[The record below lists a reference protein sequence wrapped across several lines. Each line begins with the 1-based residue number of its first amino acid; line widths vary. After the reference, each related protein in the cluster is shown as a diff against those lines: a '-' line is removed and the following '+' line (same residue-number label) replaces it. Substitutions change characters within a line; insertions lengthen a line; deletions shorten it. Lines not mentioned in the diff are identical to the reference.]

1 MRTKSI
7 LLAGAILASPLAQAD
22 TRELPSTVC
31 VPALQALQEPTTEDN
46 LTPYDP
52 FNRFND
58 TDIHLDEANI
68 PNVEPTT
75 SAMAVIILK
84 EIGKVV
90 GTKIYEAIFRDG
102 AKKTL
107 TKADFDRIS
116 EIVKE
121 ALRDDAKR
129 KINSC
134 VISLQNTAKEL
145 AVSWDAHLAMDAH
158 STAGSIIDT
167 IYHFDHLYSKVA
179 LVPSAML
186 IGSLRA
192 GIAQE
197 FLIRD
202 TSKTDAFFH
211 MGVERLLDGS
221 TRYKKTVDSDL
232 LDHKKPSVRDG
243 RQSFRRCGNEKVGH
257 AYCIDFVRYFWG
269 KRVVNINERCEKS
282 EEDCK
287 VRWVNLHFKWDD
299 INFWVAHETLREAVY
314 HEDPVFE
321 EAPEGVIAWEKQL
334 KATPARQ
341 GYTPYVKISSPRP
354 RK

>member
-7 LLAGAILASPLAQAD
+7 LLAGAILASPLAKAE

-75 SAMAVIILK
+75 TGMAVIILK

-102 AKKTL
+102 AKRTL

-134 VISLQNTAKEL
+134 VISIQNTAKEL
-145 AVSWDAHLAMDAH
+145 AANWDAHLAMDAH

-167 IYHFDHLYSKVA
+167 IYNFDHLYSKVA

-202 TSKTDAFFH
+202 ASKTDAFFK
-211 MGVERLLDGS
+211 MGVDRLLKGS
-221 TRYKKTVDSDL
+221 EIYKAQVDSEL
-232 LDHKKPSVRDG
+232 LDHEKPSVRDG
-243 RQSFRRCGNEKVGH
+243 RQSFTRCGNEKVGH

-269 KRVVNINERCEKS
+269 KMVVNINERCEESK
-282 EEDCK
+282 EDCRS
-287 VRWVNLHFKWDD
+287 RWVNLHFRWDD
-299 INFWVAHETLREAVY
+299 IYFWVAHESLREAVY
-314 HEDPVFE
+314 HENLKDE
-321 EAPEGVIAWEKQL
+321 KAPEGVIAWEKLL

-341 GYTPYVKISSPRP
+341 GYTPYVKIIPPRP